1 MKQYKFIV
9 VLIALLLVLSACGQ
23 AADSSV
29 SASNSI
35 EPSPTASA
43 SPAQPSPAVTLSP
56 TPIATTPPDVTAEP
70 SPSPTATAKPSPTT
84 EPTTEPS
91 TEPTPQPTERPVKAE
106 NASGTPL
113 SGIVIGID
121 PGHQAHSNR
130 DQEPVAPGSSDTKKK
145 VSSGTQGRFTG
156 VTEYEVNLLVGLKLK
171 QILTDLGATVVM
183 SRESHDVDI
192 SNSERATMMNE
203 AGAALVVRV
212 HCNGSDNSD
221 KHGAVVLIPSNDCTA
236 AINDASKQAGNCII
250 KAFADATGA
259 KDLGLQPRSDQTGF
273 NWSTVPVCNVEMGYM
288 TNEEE
293 DNLLV
298 KDDYQDRCAH
308 GIANGIVDYF
318 S

>member
-1 MKQYKFIV
+1 MRQLKF
-9 VLIALLLVLSACGQ
+9 LALLITLLLLLGACGQ
-23 AADSSV
+23 AVDSGA

-35 EPSPTASA
+35 EPSPPA
-43 SPAQPSPAVTLSP
+43 SPSQQSPSVTPSPM
-56 TPIATTPPDVTAEP
+56 PIATTPPDVSDTAEP
-70 SPSPTATAKPSPTT
+70 SPSPSPAATPEPTP
-84 EPTTEPS
+84 EPTTD
-91 TEPTPQPTERPVKAE
+91 PTEKPKAS
-106 NASGTPL
+106 NAAGTPL
-113 SGIVIGID
+113 SGIVIGLD
-121 PGHQAHSNR
+121 PGHQSHSNS
-130 DQEPVAPGSSDTKKK
+130 DQEPVAPGSGETKKK
-145 VSSGTQGRFTG
+145 VSSGTQGRFTD
-156 VTEYEVNLLVGLKLK
+156 VAEYEVNLKVGLKLK
-171 QILTDLGATVVM
+171 KILTDLGATVVM

-192 SNSERATMMNE
+192 SNSERAIMMNE
-203 AGAALVVRV
+203 ADAALVVRL

-236 AINDASKQAGNCII
+236 AINDASKKAGKCIV

-288 TNEEE
+288 TNEKE

-298 KDDYQDRCAH
+298 KDDYQDQCAH

>member
-1 MKQYKFIV
+1 MRQLKFF
-9 VLIALLLVLSACGQ
+9 ALLITLLLLLGACGQ
-23 AADSSV
+23 AVDSGA

-35 EPSPTASA
+35 EPSPSA
-43 SPAQPSPAVTLSP
+43 TPSQPSPSVTPSS
-56 TPIATTPPDVTAEP
+56 TPIATTPPDVSDTAEP
-70 SPSPTATAKPSPTT
+70 SPSPSPTVT
-84 EPTTEPS
+84 P
-91 TEPTPQPTERPVKAE
+91 EPTPEPTEKPAKAS
-106 NASGTPL
+106 NAAGTPL
-113 SGIVIGID
+113 SGIVIGLD
-121 PGHQAHSNR
+121 PGHQAHSNS
-130 DQEPVAPGSSDTKKK
+130 DQEPVAPGSGETKKK
-145 VSSGTQGRFTG
+145 VSSGTQGRFTD
-156 VTEYEVNLLVGLKLK
+156 VAEYEVNLKVGLILK
-171 QILTDLGATVVM
+171 KILTDLGATVVM

-192 SNSERATMMNE
+192 SNSERANMMNE
-203 AGAALVVRV
+203 ADAALVVRL

-236 AINDASKQAGNCII
+236 AINDASKKAGKCIV

-288 TNEEE
+288 TNEKE

-298 KDDYQDRCAH
+298 KDDYQDQCAH

>member
-1 MKQYKFIV
+1 MRQLKFF
-9 VLIALLLVLSACGQ
+9 ALLITLLLLLGACGQ
-23 AADSSV
+23 AVDSGA

-35 EPSPTASA
+35 DPSPSA
-43 SPAQPSPAVTLSP
+43 TPSQPSPSVTPSS
-56 TPIATTPPDVTAEP
+56 TPIATTPPDVSDTAEP
-70 SPSPTATAKPSPTT
+70 SPSPSPTVT
-84 EPTTEPS
+84 PELTPEPTA
-91 TEPTPQPTERPVKAE
+91 EPTEEPARAS
-106 NASGTPL
+106 NAAGTPL
-113 SGIVIGID
+113 SGIVIGLD
-121 PGHQAHSNR
+121 PGHQAHSNS
-130 DQEPVAPGSSDTKKK
+130 DQEPAAPGSGETKKK
-145 VSSGTQGRFTG
+145 VSSGTQGRFTD
-156 VTEYEVNLLVGLKLK
+156 VAEYEVNLKVGLKLK
-171 QILTDLGATVVM
+171 KILTDLGATVVM

-192 SNSERATMMNE
+192 SNSERAIMMNE
-203 AGAALVVRV
+203 ADAALVVRL

-236 AINDASKQAGNCII
+236 AINDASKKAGKCIV

-288 TNEEE
+288 TNEKE

-298 KDDYQDRCAH
+298 KDDYQDQCAH

>member
-1 MKQYKFIV
+1 MRQLKF
-9 VLIALLLVLSACGQ
+9 LALLITLLLLLGACGQ
-23 AADSSV
+23 AVDSGA

-35 EPSPTASA
+35 EPSPSA
-43 SPAQPSPAVTLSP
+43 TPSQPSPSVMPSP
-56 TPIATTPPDVTAEP
+56 TPIATTPPDVSDTAEP
-70 SPSPTATAKPSPTT
+70 SPSPSSAVMP
-84 EPTTEPS
+84 
-91 TEPTPQPTERPVKAE
+91 EPTPEPAEKPAKAP
-106 NASGTPL
+106 NAAGAPL
-113 SGIVIGID
+113 SGIVIGLD
-121 PGHQAHSNR
+121 PGHQSHSNS
-130 DQEPVAPGSSDTKKK
+130 DQEPVAPGSSETKKK
-145 VSSGTQGRFTG
+145 VSSGTQGRFTD
-156 VTEYEVNLLVGLKLK
+156 VAEYEVNLKVGLKLK
-171 QILTDLGATVVM
+171 KILTDLGATVVM

-192 SNSERATMMNE
+192 SNSERAVMMNE
-203 AGAALVVRV
+203 ADAALVVRL

-236 AINDASKQAGNCII
+236 AINDASKKAGKCIV

-288 TNEEE
+288 TNENE

-298 KDDYQDRCAH
+298 KDDYQDQCAQ

>member
-1 MKQYKFIV
+1 MKQHKFFALLV
-9 VLIALLLVLSACGQ
+9 ALLLLLGACGQ
-23 AADSSV
+23 AVDSDA
-29 SASNSI
+29 SASDSI
-35 EPSPTASA
+35 APSPTPSAMPSPTATS
-43 SPAQPSPAVTLSP
+43 SP
-56 TPIATTPPDVTAEP
+56 TPIATTPPDVSATAPPE
-70 SPSPTATAKPSPTT
+70 PTATAKPNSTPKPT
-84 EPTTEPS
+84 PEPS
-91 TEPTPQPTERPVKAE
+91 TEPTAQPTKKPAKAS
-106 NASGTPL
+106 NATGTPL
-113 SGIVIGID
+113 SGIVIGLD
-121 PGHQAHSNR
+121 PGHQAHSNS
-130 DQEPVAPGSSDTKKK
+130 DQEPVAPGSGETKKK

-156 VTEYEVNLLVGLKLK
+156 VTEYEVNLQVGLKLK

-192 SNSERATMMNE
+192 SNSERATMMND
-203 AGAALVVRV
+203 AGAALVVRI

-236 AINDASKQAGNCII
+236 AINDASKEAGKCLIN
-250 KAFADATGA
+250 AFVDATGA

-298 KDDYQDRCAH
+298 KDDYQDQCAH
-308 GIANGIVDYF
+308 GIANGVVDYF

>member
-1 MKQYKFIV
+1 MRQLKFF
-9 VLIALLLVLSACGQ
+9 ALLITLLLLLGACGQ
-23 AADSSV
+23 AVDSGA
-29 SASNSI
+29 SASNSL
-35 EPSPTASA
+35 EPSP
-43 SPAQPSPAVTLSP
+43 SPEQPSPSVTPSS
-56 TPIATTPPDVTAEP
+56 TPIATTPPDVSDISEP
-70 SPSPTATAKPSPTT
+70 SPSPSPTVT
-84 EPTTEPS
+84 P
-91 TEPTPQPTERPVKAE
+91 EPTPEPTEKPAKAS
-106 NASGTPL
+106 NAAGTPL
-113 SGIVIGID
+113 SGIVIGLD
-121 PGHQAHSNR
+121 PGHQAHSNS
-130 DQEPVAPGSSDTKKK
+130 DQEPVAPGSGETKKK

-156 VTEYEVNLLVGLKLK
+156 VAEYEVNLKVGLKLK
-171 QILTDLGATVVM
+171 KILTDLGATVVM

-192 SNSERATMMNE
+192 SNSERAVMMNE
-203 AGAALVVRV
+203 ADAALVVRL

-236 AINDASKQAGNCII
+236 AINDASKKAGKCIV

-288 TNEEE
+288 TNEKE

-298 KDDYQDRCAH
+298 KDDYQDQCAH